1 MGTLWHNGII
11 YTMQTEYD
19 RVEAIFTKN
28 GLIIAVGE
36 VSALREI
43 YQETITNEIDLQ
55 GQMLIPGLVDSH
67 MHLIGHGERL
77 LRLDLSMM
85 KSRDEILKALME
97 KCAQTPAGE
106 WIVAEG
112 WNENEWK
119 DPTLILR
126 DDLDQIS
133 RNHLLV
139 LKRVCRHTIVT
150 NSLTLTDSGIKENIE
165 QPFGGVIGRYKDGR
179 LNGMFKENPAL
190 KLIINHE
197 PGITEEYVKRALTT
211 SIRDCHRLG
220 LTGGH
225 SEDLHYYNGF
235 LPTYQA
241 FVSVIEEEGLPFRVN
256 LLVHNEAVDDMKEAG
271 YGYKSKQGFI
281 ELDAMK
287 IFADG
292 SLGGNTALLSH
303 PYHDRPDTQGVAI
316 YTEKELQQL
325 VQKARS
331 YEMPIAV
338 HAIGDLAFEM
348 VLDAIYA
355 YPPKP
360 GLRDRLI
367 HAQIMRKDLLDRVKT
382 LPVIFDIQ
390 PGFVPSDFPWV
401 IDKVGKEHMA
411 YNYAWK
417 TFLNEGIHCAGG
429 SDAPIEPVNPML
441 GIHAAVTRRKPF
453 DDDRTIYDEKECLSL
468 FEALS
473 LYTTGSAFA
482 IGQEDSRGKIAPGYV
497 ADFTIFEN
505 DLYTVQPDE
514 WLEIKV
520 SMTVINEEIVYTIK

>member
-1 MGTLWHNGII
+1 MGTLWHNGSI

-19 RVEAIFTKN
+19 RVEAIFTEN
-28 GLIIAVGE
+28 GLIIEVGE
-36 VSALREI
+36 ASTLRNT
-43 YQETITNEIDLQ
+43 YQDMITNEINLQ

-67 MHLIGHGERL
+67 LHLIGHGEKL
-77 LRLDLSMM
+77 MRLDLSKM
-85 KSRDEILKALME
+85 KSRAEILQALLE

-106 WIVAEG
+106 WIIAEG
-112 WNENEWK
+112 WNENEWQ
-119 DPTLILR
+119 DSTLILR
-126 DDLDQIS
+126 DDLDQLSNEHPLI
-133 RNHLLV
+133 
-139 LKRVCRHTIVT
+139 LKRVCRHAVVV
-150 NSLTLTDSGIKENIE
+150 NSLAMTISGIEENIE
-165 QPFGGVIGRYKDGR
+165 QPFGGVIGRYKDDR
-179 LNGMFKENPAL
+179 LNGMFKEDPAL
-190 KLIINHE
+190 KLIMNHL
-197 PGITEEYVKRALTT
+197 PGITEEYVRRALTV

-241 FVSVIEEEGLPFRVN
+241 FVSVIEEAGLPFRVN
-256 LLVHNEAVDDMKEAG
+256 LLVHNKVVDDMKESG
-271 YGYKSKQGFI
+271 YGYRSKRGLI

-303 PYHDRPDTQGVAI
+303 PYHDRPETQGVAI
-316 YTEKELQQL
+316 YTENELHDL
-325 VQKARS
+325 VQKARN

-348 VLDAIYA
+348 VLNAICT
-355 YPPKP
+355 YPPKL

-367 HAQIMRKDLLDRVKT
+367 HAQIMRHDLLDRAKE

-401 IDKVGKEHMA
+401 IDKVGKDHMA
-411 YNYAWK
+411 ANYAWK
-417 TFLNEGIHCAGG
+417 TYMEKGIQCAGG
-429 SDAPIEPVNPML
+429 SDAPIEPVDPLL

-453 DDDRTIYDEKECLSL
+453 DADQTIYGEKECLSL

-473 LYTTGSAFA
+473 LYTTGSAYA
-482 IGQEDSRGKIAPGYV
+482 IGQEESRGKIAPGYI
-497 ADFTIFEN
+497 ADFTVFEN
-505 DLYTVQPDE
+505 DLYTVHPDE
-514 WLEIKV
+514 WLEIEAA
-520 SMTVINEEIVYTIK
+520 MTVVNEQIVYVKK

>member
-1 MGTLWHNGII
+1 MGTLWYNGSI

-19 RVEAIFTKN
+19 QVEAIFTEN
-28 GLIIAVGE
+28 GSIIEVGE
-36 VSALREI
+36 ASALRDT
-43 YQETITNEIDLQ
+43 YRDTITNEVDLQ

-67 MHLIGHGERL
+67 LHLIGHGEKL
-77 LRLDLSMM
+77 MRLDLSMM
-85 KSRDEILKALME
+85 KSRDEILQALLN

-106 WIVAEG
+106 WIIAEG
-112 WNENEWK
+112 WNENEWP
-119 DPTLILR
+119 DSTLILR
-126 DDLDQIS
+126 DDLDQLS
-133 RNHLLV
+133 NEHPLV
-139 LKRVCRHTIVT
+139 LKRACRHAVVV
-150 NSLTLTDSGIKENIE
+150 NSSALTGSGIEENIE
-165 QPFGGVIGRYKDGR
+165 QPFGGVIGRYKDAR
-179 LNGMFKENPAL
+179 LNGMFKEAPAL
-190 KLIINHE
+190 ELIMNHV
-197 PGITEEYVKRALTT
+197 PGITEEYVRRALSA
-211 SIRDCHRLG
+211 SIRACHRLG

-241 FVSVIEEEGLPFRVN
+241 FVSVIEEAKLPFRVN
-256 LLVHNEAVDDMKEAG
+256 LLVHNEVVDDMKEAG
-271 YGYKSKQGFI
+271 YGYRSKQGLI

-287 IFADG
+287 LFADG

-303 PYHDRPDTQGVAI
+303 PYRDRPDTQGVAI
-316 YTEKELQQL
+316 YTEKELHDL
-325 VQKARS
+325 VQKARN

-348 VLDAIYA
+348 VLDAICA

-360 GLRDRLI
+360 GWRDRLI
-367 HAQIMRKDLLDRVKT
+367 HAQIMRRDLLDRAKD

-401 IDKVGKEHMA
+401 IDKIGKEHME

-417 TFLNEGIHCAGG
+417 TFIEEGIHCAGG
-429 SDAPIEPVNPML
+429 SDAPIEPVDPLL

-453 DDDRTIYDEKECLSL
+453 GPDQTIYNEKECLSL

-473 LYTTGSAFA
+473 LYTTGSAYA
-482 IGQEDSRGKIAPGYV
+482 IGQEESRGKIAPGYV
-497 ADFTIFEN
+497 ADFTVFEK

-514 WLEIKV
+514 WLEIQAG
-520 SMTVINEEIVYTIK
+520 MTVVNEQIVYAKK